1 MIFCLHKI
9 FYCDKG
15 TKLLKG
21 NCLKVEER
29 CIKKRKKKREFK
41 NFKKIRFYSKSDYN

>member
-1 MIFCLHKI
+1 MIFCLYKI

-29 CIKKRKKKREFK
+29 CIKKKKKKMRIQKFQK
-41 NFKKIRFYSKSDYN
+41 NQVLFQE

>member
-1 MIFCLHKI
+1 MDFCLYKI

-15 TKLLKG
+15 TRLLKG

-29 CIKKRKKKREFK
+29 CIKKKKTMVKIQNQVLFRE
-41 NFKKIRFYSKSDYN
+41 